1 MYNLRE
7 YRRSMKL
14 TKTEDKL
21 NNDSIKGSVFEEIFE
36 CLLKVYSIVWMT
48 LSIQYSTMREQIE
61 MFLRCNFRPSF
72 ENMSSDYILV
82 VQFFQ
87 ETMFEG
93 TIYWFS

>member
-1 MYNLRE
+1 
-7 YRRSMKL
+7 MKL

-21 NNDSIKGSVFEEIFE
+21 NTGSIKGSVFEEIFE
-36 CLLKVYSIVWMT
+36 CLLKAYSIVWMT
-48 LSIQYSTMREQIE
+48 VSIQYSTMREQIE
-61 MFLRCNFRPSF
+61 MFLRCIFRQIF

>member
-1 MYNLRE
+1 
-7 YRRSMKL
+7 MKL

-21 NNDSIKGSVFEEIFE
+21 YNDSIKGSVFEEIFE
-36 CLLKVYSIVWMT
+36 CLLKVYSIIWMT

-61 MFLRCNFRPSF
+61 MFLRCNFRTSF